1 MTEIT
6 YVNSEDEINHLVNL
20 LVQGSLNKFEGE
32 KVIVEIRALASQ
44 KNVVFCVI
52 SQMQPLI

>member
-44 KNVVFCVI
+44 
-52 SQMQPLI
+52 